1 MDSRRQQTELTT
13 FLVEGY
19 WPGAGAETFSDA
31 TRRLGDSVA
40 ELRRDGFHVQPVSAT
55 LVPSEDAAYWIV
67 DGPSAE
73 IVALAYARAGVAVD
87 RIVGAI
93 ELRQSRRGRAVAS
106 IGRPARRPGRET
118 RRTR

>member
-1 MDSRRQQTELTT
+1 MDSRRQPSELTT

-19 WPGAGAETFSDA
+19 WPGSGAETFSDA
-31 TRRLGDSVA
+31 TRRLGESVA
-40 ELRRDGFHVQPVSAT
+40 TLRRDGFHVQPVAAT

-93 ELRQSRRGRAVAS
+93 ELRETN
-106 IGRPARRPGRET
+106 ET
-118 RRTR
+118 RRTG